1 MPRPRGQ
8 KTPYLQDSGFTAI
21 IVRAEAKAEVK
32 AKVEAEV
39 EGSSLWFVATAGDPD
54 LDFCERD

>member
-1 MPRPRGQ
+1 
-8 KTPYLQDSGFTAI
+8 LQDSGFTAI